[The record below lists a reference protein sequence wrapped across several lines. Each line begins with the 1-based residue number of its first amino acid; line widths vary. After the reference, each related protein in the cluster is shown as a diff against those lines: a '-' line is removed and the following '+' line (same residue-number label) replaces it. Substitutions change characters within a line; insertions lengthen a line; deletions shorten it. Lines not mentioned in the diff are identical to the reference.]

1 MWFFNQQ
8 SASTRHS
15 LAFITA
21 GSLVTIWTIVW
32 YAYLANNPPENH
44 GLYYV
49 CAGCLTTGIVVFLIG
64 VSVGW
69 IGRAASQAE
78 QPAAAV
84 EPNPPAAI
92 PLPTAPTVNPVVNG
106 APVATGVPSVPA
118 AAPPLAI
125 HR

>member
-15 LAFITA
+15 LAFITL

-32 YAYLANNPPENH
+32 YAYLANNPPENS

-49 CAGCLTTGIVVFLIG
+49 CAGCLSTVIVVFLIG

-84 EPNPPAAI
+84 EPTPAAI
-92 PLPTAPTVNPVVNG
+92 PMTAAAAVDPVVNA
-106 APVATGVPSVPA
+106 APVARVPN
-118 AAPPLAI
+118 AAPPVAAPMAI